1 MDFLSGKNIGQYTI
15 IRQLGRGGMGEVY
28 EVEHRVLRKRYAL
41 KLLRADIGTRSE
53 SIHRFEREAEVMAK
67 LEHPHIV
74 RVDGFGDTEGRLW
87 LQMELVKGV
96 EPEVTTLS
104 HYAQKR
110 GGRIEQKEFA
120 GILKQILEAL
130 AFAHNHGVVHRDLKP
145 GNILLEND
153 DNGAVRVKISDFGL
167 ARVIGED
174 FIRNQAEISISDP
187 ETISDEKTIPSLSTG
202 KEGTS
207 ARAILGTWE
216 YMSPEQKQGDKA
228 DMRSDVYAVGVM
240 CYRLLTGALPGR
252 KAVSAFGVDKT
263 WDAFIDKALE
273 QEPSARFTNGQAML
287 KAFNKIQRKSKLPL
301 LMLFSVVLVGCVLL
315 GLKQYKIW
323 PFGDRLVPRETSVAI
338 DGDKNSTKSD
348 NEPTGLNISNEPTSL
363 TSSVNSKA
371 SFTVAVAGNVPLYY
385 QWQFNGTP
393 IDGANDNSYTI
404 SKVQIADQG
413 NYSVIVTNAQGAVT
427 SAIAKLTV
435 IIPSPV
441 TTVTRYPVA
450 GQRWTNSLGMV
461 FVPLANSKL
470 LLCRYETRVQD
481 FSAFKL
487 VRTWFKQGPNDPI
500 VNVSWTEAQAFCT
513 WLTQKEL
520 AADKITKNQVYRLP
534 LRSEWCQAIPSYNSH
549 NRFVWGDNFSK
560 LPSGVGNVAKFART
574 GTHTQPVGNFG
585 DNQLGFSDLVGN
597 ASEWL
602 GDSGKNGDYR
612 YYIGGSWESTDM
624 ADFLVTDPPYIQK
637 NISRDD
643 IGFRCMLDTDP
654 QKTQQ

>member
-96 EPEVTTLS
+96 EPEVTTLA

-110 GGRIEQKEFA
+110 GGRIEQKEFL

-145 GNILLEND
+145 GNILLEKD
-153 DNGAVRVKISDFGL
+153 DSGAVRVKISDFGL

-216 YMSPEQKQGDKA
+216 YMSPEQKKGDKA

-273 QEPSARFTNGQAML
+273 QEPSARFANGQAML

-301 LMLFSVVLVGCVLL
+301 LILLSLFVVSGALVGAYY
-315 GLKQYKIW
+315 LKKTPAPPHSITI
-323 PFGDRLVPRETSVAI
+323 TSQPA
-338 DGDKNSTKSD
+338 
-348 NEPTGLNISNEPTSL
+348 SL
-363 TSSVNSKA
+363 TNIINSKVNLA
-371 SFTVAVAGNVPLYY
+371 VEVAGDAPLFY

-393 IDGANDNSYTI
+393 IVSANDNSYTI

-413 NYSVIVTNAQGAVT
+413 DYSVIITNAHGAVT

-435 IIPSPV
+435 IIPSPPALV
-441 TTVTRYPVA
+441 PVSTPPVRYPVA

-461 FVPLANSKL
+461 FVPLANSRL
-470 LLCRYETRVQD
+470 LLCRNETRVQD
-481 FSAFKL
+481 FNAFKI

-520 AADKITKNQVYRLP
+520 NADKIAKNQVYRLP
-534 LRSEWCQAIPSYNSH
+534 MRLEWCRAIPSYNSH
-549 NRFVWGDNFSK
+549 NRFVWGDSFSQ
-560 LPSGVGNVAKFART
+560 LPSGSGNVAKYARA
-574 GTHTQPVGNFG
+574 GTHTQPVGSFG

-624 ADFLVTDPPYIQK
+624 TDFLVTDPPYIQK

-643 IGFRCMLDTDP
+643 IGFRCLLDTDL
-654 QKTQQ
+654 QKSQQ